1 MKRLQRLVEAASDQ
15 LGRVDPEPFLD
26 EAARLDHAAYEHAR
40 EPIAKLL
47 GWRVSSLDE
56 DRKVRRMHWAA
67 SEAANDPDIEPVPE
81 EHQPWP
87 EPVPDIRPV
96 LDAALAELGRYIVAD
111 ELVLAA
117 AVLWSALAHLLSRD
131 NLGLDVAPR
140 LAVQGVVRGVGKTTM
155 LEAISNLVP
164 DPIFAGSITSSSLF
178 RIIDARRPTL
188 LIDEADR
195 LFNGHNEELLAIC
208 NSGHRR
214 ASAYVLRS
222 VPQPD
227 GTYVAVQFSTFAP
240 IAFAGIDALPETQ
253 QDRSIV
259 LRLKRA
265 LAGELK
271 HHLRDG
277 KSAVLLE
284 FRRKLARWA
293 ADLEE
298 LPDPAMPKALFN
310 RPGDN
315 WRPLLAIAQIAG
327 GEWPRLARRAALA
340 SLKDE
345 DPNELIRLLA
355 SIRTVF
361 VDKGVERITT
371 GDLLKALLDEEEGP
385 WGEANR
391 GKPITASWLRE
402 RLKDILPKTEEA
414 KRARKWKE
422 GGRSQRGYARRHFED
437 LWHRYLL
444 PDGGTSSSDPS
455 ATSASSENNGDKA
468 DTYPEAD
475 RTDQPATEAADT
487 RHSAH
492 NDDQRAG
499 VTAAVAHTN
508 SSSASEISEDDQEL
522 TAKEADEAGKSRE
535 RPPVGDNDI
544 PSPTLTSL
552 AESSFDDALGASS
565 GCRAG
570 GPLVRGALSRR
581 RPGAAAAGKG

>member
-1 MKRLQRLVEAASDQ
+1 MKRHQHE
-15 LGRVDPEPFLD
+15 LGRVNPEPFLD
-26 EAARLDHAAYEHAR
+26 EAARLDHTGYERAR
-40 EPIAKLL
+40 DPIAKLL

-56 DRKVRRMHWAA
+56 DRKVRRMQWA
-67 SEAANDPDIEPVPE
+67 SSAANDPDIEPVPE

-87 EPVPDIRPV
+87 EPVSDIRPV

-111 ELVLAA
+111 KLVLAA

-298 LPDPAMPKALFN
+298 LPE
-310 RPGDN
+310 PGHAKGLVQ
-315 WRPLLAIAQIAG
+315 P
-327 GEWPRLARRAALA
+327 ARRQLAASA
-340 SLKDE
+340 GHRGKRRRGMAE
-345 DPNELIRLLA
+345 A
-355 SIRTVF
+355 
-361 VDKGVERITT
+361 
-371 GDLLKALLDEEEGP
+371 
-385 WGEANR
+385 GEAR
-391 GKPITASWLRE
+391 GPRFAQR
-402 RLKDILPKTEEA
+402 R
-414 KRARKWKE
+414 
-422 GGRSQRGYARRHFED
+422 RSQRADPALGVDPHRVRRQ
-437 LWHRYLL
+437 RR
-444 PDGGTSSSDPS
+444 
-455 ATSASSENNGDKA
+455 
-468 DTYPEAD
+468 
-475 RTDQPATEAADT
+475 RTDHHWGPAE
-487 RHSAH
+487 
-492 NDDQRAG
+492 G
-499 VTAAVAHTN
+499 
-508 SSSASEISEDDQEL
+508 
-522 TAKEADEAGKSRE
+522 
-535 RPPVGDNDI
+535 PVGRGGR
-544 PSPTLTSL
+544 P
-552 AESSFDDALGASS
+552 LG
-565 GCRAG
+565 
-570 GPLVRGALSRR
+570 
-581 RPGAAAAGKG
+581 